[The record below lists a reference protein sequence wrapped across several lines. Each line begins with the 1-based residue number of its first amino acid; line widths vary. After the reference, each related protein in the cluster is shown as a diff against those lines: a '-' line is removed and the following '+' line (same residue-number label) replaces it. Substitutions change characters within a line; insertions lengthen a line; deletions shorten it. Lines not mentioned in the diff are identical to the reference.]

1 MLVLRG
7 QPGVGK
13 SALVADAI
21 DRADGMLVLTTQG
34 VESEVPL
41 AFGALHRL
49 LRPILPYATRL
60 PDHQRSALEA
70 ALGSGIGEGGDRF
83 VVFLAS
89 LSLLAEAAED
99 SPVLCVIDDAQWL
112 DEASAAALLFVARR
126 LQVERI
132 ALLFAAREGDV
143 RVFTADGLP
152 SLELTGIGADAAGE
166 LLAEVAGG
174 PVSPQVRDRLLS
186 YTDGNPLALVELPSV
201 LSSEQLDGTLQ
212 LPDELP
218 LTERVEQV
226 FLDRSRRLPADAQT
240 LLLVAAADDSLRW
253 STIRAAATPLGVG
266 AEAADAVERSGLL
279 HVQGSDIRWRHP
291 LVRSAVYQGATT
303 LQRQQVHRTLAD
315 ALVATEDV
323 DRRTWHLAAASDPP
337 DDTLADALAAAAGR
351 SLDRGGYEAASAAF
365 ERAAEFSSTAE
376 IRAQRLMA
384 AATNAWV
391 AGQSARA
398 RHLTA
403 QARLLADDPVLRSDI
418 DRLRGRIEFNEGSL
432 TTGIRILTH
441 AAREVMAHDA
451 QRSLELFMIASAL
464 ATFVTGPDTQV
475 DLGDLPVGA
484 DTDPPRKRLYANLL
498 AGFIHVARNDMAS
511 AAPHLQEAVAL
522 GRDLTETDVMTNTG
536 IAAFYLGDDEA
547 FQRGFTRLLSQS
559 REAGAI
565 GQVLFALPRLGLAD
579 VVSGEWTLYAAHA
592 TEALQLARS
601 TGQTGLT
608 AMPLAELTMHAALR
622 GDEAFDS
629 LPDRGRARHSRRAG
643 RRPRW
648 AHPRRGAVGERNPG
662 SVRRAVERSP
672 APSRA
677 DLPPGARTPRRTG
690 PDRVGDPRRARGP
703 CEALGR

>member
-1 MLVLRG
+1 M
-7 QPGVGK
+7 P
-13 SALVADAI
+13 
-21 DRADGMLVLTTQG
+21 
-34 VESEVPL
+34 
-41 AFGALHRL
+41 
-49 LRPILPYATRL
+49 
-60 PDHQRSALEA
+60 
-70 ALGSGIGEGGDRF
+70 
-83 VVFLAS
+83 
-89 LSLLAEAAED
+89 
-99 SPVLCVIDDAQWL
+99 
-112 DEASAAALLFVARR
+112 
-126 LQVERI
+126 
-132 ALLFAAREGDV
+132 
-143 RVFTADGLP
+143 
-152 SLELTGIGADAAGE
+152 
-166 LLAEVAGG
+166 
-174 PVSPQVRDRLLS
+174 
-186 YTDGNPLALVELPSV
+186 
-201 LSSEQLDGTLQ
+201 
-212 LPDELP
+212 
-218 LTERVEQV
+218 
-226 FLDRSRRLPADAQT
+226 
-240 LLLVAAADDSLRW
+240 
-253 STIRAAATPLGVG
+253 
-266 AEAADAVERSGLL
+266 
-279 HVQGSDIRWRHP
+279 
-291 LVRSAVYQGATT
+291 
-303 LQRQQVHRTLAD
+303 
-315 ALVATEDV
+315 
-323 DRRTWHLAAASDPP
+323 
-337 DDTLADALAAAAGR
+337 LAAAAGR

-376 IRAQRLMA
+376 TRAQRLMA
-384 AATNAWV
+384 AATNAWL

-475 DLGDLPVGA
+475 DLGDVPASA

-511 AAPHLQEAVAL
+511 AAPHLREAVAL
-522 GRDLTETDVMTNTG
+522 GRDLTETDVMTNIG

-579 VVSGEWTLYAAHA
+579 VVSGEWTLYVAHA

-622 GDEAFDS
+622 GDDS
-629 LPDRGRARHSRRAG
+629 LRLLAGRGRARHSRRAG

-648 AHPRRGAVGERNPG
+648 AHPRRGAVGQGNPG
-662 SVRRAVERSP
+662 RVRRAVQLSP

-677 DLPPGARTPRRTG
+677 DLPPGARPPRRTR
-690 PDRVGDPRRARGP
+690 PDRVGDPRRARRS